1 MLTPILVA
9 IAKVRQKNS
18 KELSAHETT
27 SIAYLRDQHWILLGQ
42 LNPHR
47 TESGE
52 QKQTE
57 VLRLEATR

>member
-1 MLTPILVA
+1 
-9 IAKVRQKNS
+9 VRQKNS

-27 SIAYLRDQHWILLGQ
+27 SIAYLRDQHWILLGE

-57 VLRLEATR
+57 VLRLEAMR